1 MSDVFLLGVAAFAFA
16 VGVVASGCETA
27 FFAADRLRL
36 RHLAANGS
44 KRASRA
50 LELSSNPE
58 SFLSTLLVSYNLA
71 EVGCTA
77 VCTAVAT
84 HWFGDNAT
92 TVVTLVLVPVWLVFN
107 QIIPKSLFLYY
118 ATPAAVAF
126 ADTVRAGSS
135 LLYPVA
141 KPLALL
147 TDALT
152 RFLPADPSARLL
164 NVSTEELLFH
174 IGDSKSAGLIA
185 PETTA
190 LIDRAI
196 ELKQLAVRDVM
207 RSADAVVMLDADAP
221 VESYAR
227 VIAQEGF
234 SRYPVYRG
242 DRGHVIGILSVHE
255 YATSTDREALRAGL
269 RAPFV
274 VPMTAP
280 LSDVLVQMRE
290 GGRHMAVVRD
300 QSGAVAGI
308 TTLDDILRRLVGVI
322 VDEFD

>member
-1 MSDVFLLGVAAFAFA
+1 MSDLSLLAIAAVAFA

-36 RHLAANGS
+36 RHLAATGN
-44 KRASRA
+44 KRAARA
-50 LELSSNPE
+50 IDLSSNPE
-58 SFLSTLLVSYNLA
+58 NFLSTLLVGYNLA

-77 VCTAVAT
+77 VCTALAAR
-84 HWFGDNAT
+84 WFGDSAT
-92 TVVTLVLVPVWLVFN
+92 TIVTLVLVPVWLVFN
-107 QIIPKSLFLYY
+107 QIIPKGLFLYY

-126 ADTVRAGSS
+126 ADAVRAGASI
-135 LLYPVA
+135 LYPLA
-141 KPLALL
+141 KPLSML

-152 RFLPADPSARLL
+152 RFLPADPSTRLL

-174 IGDSKSAGLIA
+174 IGDSRSAGLIA

-196 ELKQLAVRDVM
+196 ELKQLAVRDVTTPI
-207 RSADAVVMLDADAP
+207 DAVVMLDVDAP
-221 VESYAR
+221 VDSYAE
-227 VIAQEGF
+227 VIAREGF

-242 DRGHVIGILSVHE
+242 DRSNVIGVLTVHE
-255 YATSTDREALRAGL
+255 YVTSTDREALRTAL
-269 RAPFV
+269 RPPYV
-274 VPMTAP
+274 VPVSAA

-290 GGRHMAVVRD
+290 GGRHMAVIRET
-300 QSGAVAGI
+300 SGEVAGI

>member
-1 MSDVFLLGVAAFAFA
+1 MSDLFLLAVAVVAFA
-16 VGVVASGCETA
+16 VGVLASGCETA

-36 RHLAANGS
+36 RHLAATGS
-44 KRASRA
+44 KRAAHA
-50 LELSSNPE
+50 LDLSSNPQR
-58 SFLSTLLVSYNLA
+58 FLSTLLVSYSFA

-77 VCTAVAT
+77 VCTAIAT
-84 HWFGDNAT
+84 HWFGDSAA

-118 ATPAAVAF
+118 ATPAAVLF
-126 ADTVRAGSS
+126 ADAVRAGSS
-135 LLYPVA
+135 LLYPLA
-141 KPLALL
+141 KPLSLL
-147 TDALT
+147 SDALT
-152 RFLPADPSARLL
+152 RLLPADPSARLL

-196 ELKQLAVRDVM
+196 ELQQLAVRDVV
-207 RSADAVVMLDADAP
+207 RRIETVVMLDVDAP
-221 VESYAR
+221 VESYAE
-227 VIAQEGF
+227 VIAREGF

-242 DRGHVIGILSVHE
+242 DRGHIIGILSVHE
-255 YATSTDREALRAGL
+255 YVTSTDREALRAAL
-269 RAPFV
+269 RPPYV
-274 VPMTAP
+274 VSASAS

-290 GGRHMAVVRD
+290 GGRHMAVVRETN
-300 QSGAVAGI
+300 GEVAGI

>member
-1 MSDVFLLGVAAFAFA
+1 MSDLGLVVVAGIAFAI
-16 VGVVASGCETA
+16 GVLASGCETA

-36 RHLAANGS
+36 RHLAATGS
-44 KRASRA
+44 KRAAHA
-50 LELSSNPE
+50 LDLSSNPE
-58 SFLSTLLVSYNLA
+58 HFLSTLLVSYNLA

-77 VCTAVAT
+77 VYTALAT
-84 HWFGDNAT
+84 RWFGDSAT

-126 ADTVRAGSS
+126 AGAVRAVSS
-135 LLYPVA
+135 LLYPLV
-141 KPLALL
+141 KPLSLL

-152 RFLPADPSARLL
+152 RFLPADPSTRLL

-174 IGDSKSAGLIA
+174 IGDSRSAGLIA

-196 ELKQLAVRDVM
+196 ELKQLAVRDVV
-207 RSADAVVMLDADAP
+207 RPIDQVVMLDADAP
-221 VESYAR
+221 IESYAQ
-227 VIAQEGF
+227 VIAREGF

-242 DRGHVIGILSVHE
+242 DRGNVIGILSVHE
-255 YATSTDREALRAGL
+255 YVTSTDREALRAGL
-269 RAPFV
+269 RPPFFV
-274 VPMTAP
+274 AASAA

-290 GGRHMAVVRD
+290 GGRHMALVRE
-300 QSGAVAGI
+300 SGGEVAGI
-308 TTLDDILRRLVGVI
+308 TTLDDILRRLVGAI

>member
-1 MSDVFLLGVAAFAFA
+1 MSDLSLLLIAAIAFA
-16 VGVVASGCETA
+16 VGVIASGCETA

-36 RHLAANGS
+36 RHLAGNGS
-44 KRASRA
+44 KRAA
-50 LELSSNPE
+50 HAIELSSNPE
-58 SFLSTLLVSYNLA
+58 NFLSTLLISYNFA

-77 VCTAVAT
+77 VCTALAAR
-84 HWFGDNAT
+84 WFGDSAT
-92 TVVTLVLVPVWLVFN
+92 TVVTLVLVPVWLLFN
-107 QIIPKSLFLYY
+107 QIIPKGLFLYY

-126 ADTVRAGSS
+126 AGAVGAASS
-135 LLYPVA
+135 VLYPLA
-141 KPLALL
+141 KPLSML

-152 RFLPADPSARLL
+152 RFLPADPAARLL

-174 IGDSKSAGLIA
+174 IGDSRGAGLIA

-207 RSADAVVMLDADAP
+207 TRIEAVVMLDVDAP
-221 VESYAR
+221 VDSYAE
-227 VIAQEGF
+227 VIAREGF

-242 DRGHVIGILSVHE
+242 DRSNVIGVLSVHE
-255 YATSTDREALRAGL
+255 YVTSTDREALRAAL
-269 RAPFV
+269 KTPYV
-274 VPMTAP
+274 VPATAA
-280 LSDVLVQMRE
+280 LSDVLVHMRE
-290 GGRHMAVVRD
+290 GGRHMAVIRET
-300 QSGAVAGI
+300 QGEVAGI

>member
-1 MSDVFLLGVAAFAFA
+1 MSDLALLAVAVLAFA
-16 VGVVASGCETA
+16 VGAIASGCETA
-27 FFAADRLRL
+27 YFAADRLRL

-50 LELSSNPE
+50 LDLSADPE
-58 SFLSTLLVSYNLA
+58 HFLSTLLVGYNLA

-77 VCTAVAT
+77 VCTALAT
-84 HWFGDNAT
+84 RWFGDSAT

-118 ATPAAVAF
+118 ATPVAVLF
-126 ADTVRAGSS
+126 ADAVRAASS

-141 KPLALL
+141 KPLSLL

-152 RFLPADPSARLL
+152 RFLPADPSTRLL

-174 IGDSKSAGLIA
+174 IGDSRSAGLIA

-196 ELKQLAVRDVM
+196 ELKQLAVRDVVTPV
-207 RSADAVVMLDADAP
+207 AQTVMLDADAP
-221 VESYAR
+221 VESYAD
-227 VIAQEGF
+227 VIAREGF

-242 DRGHVIGILSVHE
+242 ERGHIIGILSVNE
-255 YATSTDREALRAGL
+255 YVTSTDREAMRANLR
-269 RAPFV
+269 PPYV
-274 VPMTAP
+274 VPATAAI
-280 LSDVLVQMRE
+280 SDVLVQMRE
-290 GGRHMAVVRD
+290 GGRHMAVIREA
-300 QSGAVAGI
+300 SGEVVGI
-308 TTLDDILRRLVGVI
+308 TTLDDILRRLVGAI

>member
-1 MSDVFLLGVAAFAFA
+1 MTDLGLLVVGGIAFA
-16 VGVVASGCETA
+16 VGVIASGCETA

-36 RHLAANGS
+36 RHLAATGS
-44 KRASRA
+44 KRATHA
-50 LELSSNPE
+50 LDLSSNPE

-77 VCTAVAT
+77 VCTAIAT
-84 HWFGDNAT
+84 RWFGDSAT

-107 QIIPKSLFLYY
+107 QIIPKGLFLYY

-126 ADTVRAGSS
+126 AGAVRAASS
-135 LLYPVA
+135 LLYPLA
-141 KPLALL
+141 KPLSLL

-152 RFLPADPSARLL
+152 RFLPADPSTRLL

-174 IGDSKSAGLIA
+174 IGDSRSAGLIA

-196 ELKQLAVRDVM
+196 ELKQLAVRDAVTPIEQ
-207 RSADAVVMLDADAP
+207 VVMLDVDAP
-221 VESYAR
+221 VESYAA
-227 VIAQEGF
+227 VIAREGF

-242 DRGHVIGILSVHE
+242 ERTNIIGFLSVHE

-269 RAPFV
+269 RPPFF
-274 VPMTAP
+274 VPASAA

-290 GGRHMAVVRD
+290 GGRHMAVIREA
-300 QSGAVAGI
+300 SGEIAGI

>member
-1 MSDVFLLGVAAFAFA
+1 MLLALLAFA
-16 VGVVASGCETA
+16 VGVLASGCETA

-36 RHLAANGS
+36 RHLAATGGR
-44 KRASRA
+44 RAAHA

-58 SFLSTLLVSYNLA
+58 RFLSTLLVSYNLA

-77 VCTAVAT
+77 VCTALAAR
-84 HWFGDNAT
+84 WFGDAAT

-107 QIIPKSLFLYY
+107 QIIPKGLFLYY
-118 ATPAAVAF
+118 ATPAAAAF
-126 ADTVRAGSS
+126 ANSVRAASR
-135 LLYPVA
+135 LLYPLA
-141 KPLALL
+141 KPLSLL

-152 RFLPADPSARLL
+152 RTLPAEPSARLL

-174 IGDSKSAGLIA
+174 IGDSRSAGLIA
-185 PETTA
+185 SETTA

-196 ELKQLAVRDVM
+196 ELKQLAARDVM
-207 RSADAVVMLDADAP
+207 TRLDAVVMLDADAP

-227 VIAQEGF
+227 VIAREGF

-242 DRGHVIGILSVHE
+242 VRENIVGILSVHE
-255 YATSTDREALRAGL
+255 YVTATDPEALRAGL
-269 RAPFV
+269 RPPYV
-274 VPMTAP
+274 VSASAAV
-280 LSDVLVQMRE
+280 SDLLVHMRE
-290 GGRHMAVVRD
+290 AGGHMAVIHEADGR
-300 QSGAVAGI
+300 VAGI

>member
-1 MSDVFLLGVAAFAFA
+1 MSDALLLGVAAFAFA

-44 KRASRA
+44 TRAAHA
-50 LELSSNPE
+50 LDLSSNPE
-58 SFLSTLLVSYNLA
+58 RFLSTLLVAYNLA

-77 VCTAVAT
+77 VCTALAT
-84 HWFGDNAT
+84 RWFGDSAT

-107 QIIPKSLFLYY
+107 QIIPKGLFLYY
-118 ATPAAVAF
+118 ATNAAVVF
-126 ADTVRAGSS
+126 ADAVRFASS
-135 LLYPVA
+135 ALYPLA
-141 KPLALL
+141 KPLSLL

-174 IGDSKSAGLIA
+174 IGDSRSAGLIA
-185 PETTA
+185 PETTV

-196 ELKQLAVRDVM
+196 ELKQLSVRDVVRPM
-207 RSADAVVMLDADAP
+207 AQVVMLDFDAP
-221 VESYAR
+221 VESYAD
-227 VIAQEGF
+227 VIAREGF

-242 DRGHVIGILSVHE
+242 DRDHIVGILSVHE
-255 YATSTDREALRAGL
+255 YVTSTDREAMRNALRSVYAV
-269 RAPFV
+269 APS
-274 VPMTAP
+274 AA

-290 GGRHMAVVRD
+290 VGRHMALVRESDGEVV
-300 QSGAVAGI
+300 GI
-308 TTLDDILRRLVGVI
+308 TTLDDILRRLVGAI